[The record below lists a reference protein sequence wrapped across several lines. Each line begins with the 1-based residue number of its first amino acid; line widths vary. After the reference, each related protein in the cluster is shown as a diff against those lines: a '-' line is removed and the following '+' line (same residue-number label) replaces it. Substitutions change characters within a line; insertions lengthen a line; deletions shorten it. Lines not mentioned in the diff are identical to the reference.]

1 MSDTYLRFAPC
12 HYYTFCYNPD
22 NMFHWVIASLISC
35 LLLSPAHAS
44 PRGDLF
50 RHAKAATVLIMA
62 INDSTQSVSMGS
74 GFFVNNEGLL
84 ITNAHVVEESSR
96 LFVYVENQF
105 IHSTPEIIAVDA
117 DLDLAALKVAHT
129 DVEILTLAH
138 DLPSEGA
145 NVIAVGY
152 PRITDILQMGFALH
166 ATVGTGTVSGVA
178 QGRSRTNNQIAGFVQ
193 TTGILNFGNSGGPLV
208 DTDSGEV
215 AGMVVTTVPYLERAK
230 DRSGAAIGSVSMK
243 SGIGYSIPATVIRRW
258 LESKSLVARPSPY
271 RAAVAGVAGLEPE
284 AHRSFATGH
293 LLHMI
298 ALVFQHDA
306 DLLRLAVQHYETA
319 VSLNSES
326 AWMARNLGQAYAA
339 LGRWDEAL
347 EHYQTALERGS
358 HDAALLSDA
367 GVAWEHTGR
376 QDRAADSYRAAIRID
391 ARYAQAHNN
400 LGHLLWKMG
409 RTDEAIAEFQQA
421 LGVQPDL
428 AVAVYNLGVAL
439 EVKGA
444 PDEAVKV
451 WETYLRKPPT
461 TPDTQEWTK
470 KIRNSL
476 SRLRTIS
483 HSQSL

>member
-1 MSDTYLRFAPC
+1 
-12 HYYTFCYNPD
+12 
-22 NMFHWVIASLISC
+22 MFYWLVASLISC
-35 LLLSPAHAS
+35 VLVSPVQAS

-50 RHAKAATVLIMA
+50 RHAKAATALIMA

-84 ITNAHVVEESSR
+84 ITNAHVVEENSR

-105 IHSTPEIIAVDA
+105 IHSTPEVIAIDP
-117 DLDLAALKVAHT
+117 DLDLAALKVAQS
-129 DVEILTLAH
+129 DVEILTLAAE
-138 DLPSEGA
+138 LPSEGA
-145 NVIAVGY
+145 SVIAVGY

-208 DTDSGEV
+208 DIDSGEV

-230 DRSGAAIGSVSMK
+230 DRTGTAIGSVTMK

-258 LESKSLVARPSPY
+258 LESKSLVARPTPH
-271 RAAVAGVAGLEPE
+271 RRVAVGVAGVEPD
-284 AHRSFATGH
+284 ANRSFATGH

-298 ALVFQHDA
+298 AMVFQQDS
-306 DLLRLAVQHYETA
+306 DLLRLAIQHYETA
-319 VSLNSES
+319 VALKGDA
-326 AWMARNLGQAYAA
+326 AWMAKNLGQAYAA
-339 LGRWDEAL
+339 MGRWDDAL
-347 EHYQTALERGS
+347 ERYQTALKHWS

-367 GVAWEHTGR
+367 GIAWEHIGR
-376 QDRAADSYRAAIRID
+376 QDRAADSYRAAVRVD
-391 ARYAQAHNN
+391 PRYAQAHNN

-409 RTDEAIAEFQQA
+409 RTDEAIGEFRQA
-421 LGVQPDL
+421 LGAQPDL

-439 EVKGA
+439 EVNGA
-444 PDEAVKV
+444 LDEAVKV
-451 WETYLRKPPT
+451 WESYLQKPAS

-476 SRLRTIS
+476 NRLRAP
-483 HSQSL
+483 SQSQPPLTSLAVSK